1 MTKGRSIVGTLGKIG
16 LAVGL
21 LAALTVH
28 EANAQVWPAG
38 QPIQMVVP
46 AGAGGVTD
54 SVARVISQALG
65 DRLKQSFVIDNRPG
79 ANGVIGVTLLSKT
92 RPDGYTL
99 MVGTNTTM
107 GANKFLYKS
116 FNLDPVKDF
125 TQLAVVVDVPFALLV
140 PADSPFKS
148 VKDLVA
154 AAKAQPGKLNYG
166 SGTSS
171 ALLCAELL
179 KGIAGIDLIRVSYKA
194 SPQALIDLMA
204 GRLDLV
210 CEPLASGKV
219 NSNEGRLRTLAL
231 TGLTRSSLAPDL
243 PTVIEQG
250 FPGMDYSAWI
260 GFWAPAGLP
269 ADIAKRL
276 SDEFMATMKDPE
288 IQKKMI
294 DLGADIRAGGPD
306 VLAAM
311 QRAEIEKIDTV
322 VKKAGITPE

>member
-1 MTKGRSIVGTLGKIG
+1 MKTLGKIS
-16 LAVGL
+16 LTYCF
-21 LAALTVH
+21 LAAMAVH
-28 EANAQVWPAG
+28 QAFAQPWPTA

-65 DRLKQSFVIDNRPG
+65 DRLKQAFVIENRPG
-79 ANGVIGVTLLSKT
+79 ANGVIGVTFVSKA

-107 GANKFLYKS
+107 GANMFLYKN
-116 FNLDPVKDF
+116 FNLDPLKDF
-125 TQLAVVVDVPFALLV
+125 TPLAVVVDVPFALLV
-140 PADSPFKS
+140 PASSPFKS

-154 AAKAQPGKLNYG
+154 GAKAQPGKLNYG

-171 ALLCAELL
+171 ALLCGELL
-179 KGIAGIDLIRVSYKA
+179 KGIAGIDLVRVSYKA

-204 GRLDLV
+204 GRLDMV

-231 TGLTRSSLAPDL
+231 TGLTRSSLAPEL

-269 ADIAKRL
+269 DDVAKRL
-276 SDEFMATMKDPE
+276 SDEFLAVMNDPE
-288 IQKKMI
+288 IRKKMV
-294 DLGADIRAGGPD
+294 DLGSDIRAGGPD
-306 VLAAM
+306 VLAGL
-311 QRAEIEKIDTV
+311 QRDEIEKIDTV